1 MCLLILTQCISK
13 KCDPLFSLRKM
24 ENFKHALGNHD
35 FSPHLF
41 CCAVSSALFVC
52 PEVFEV
58 LHPTIASRNARLCL
72 LAGQPQEKHRDA
84 STPEVDG
91 WCRHI
96 PTYQVASNEGYQHT
110 KALRINKETKSNV
123 ERYIHY

>member
-1 MCLLILTQCISK
+1 MRVQNGYFQDSKISCNRIESISTQPSQFLHLNGFKSCQKNMCLLILTQCISK
-13 KCDPLFSLRKM
+13 KCDPLFSLRSWKIS
-24 ENFKHALGNHD
+24 HALGNHD

-72 LAGQPQEKHRDA
+72 LAVAAGK
-84 STPEVDG
+84 TPR
-91 WCRHI
+91 WFH
-96 PTYQVASNEGYQHT
+96 P
-110 KALRINKETKSNV
+110 
-123 ERYIHY
+123 